1 MNPLVKHIAERAKLK
16 MESATSLTDTPVMQL
31 PATVVVQM
39 AKDIELRENR
49 IVELS
54 LQNSEISLR
63 AAAAERRVNALVALA
78 KHYNIP
84 ANEIKEQ
91 MDGAK

>member
-1 MNPLVKHIAERAKLK
+1 MNPLVRHMAERAKLK
-16 MESATSLTDTPVMQL
+16 MESITSLIDTPVMQI
-31 PATVVVQM
+31 PATVIVQM
-39 AKDIELRENR
+39 ANDIELRENH
-49 IVELS
+49 IVEMS
-54 LQNSEISLR
+54 LQNSELSLR

-78 KHYNIP
+78 GHYNIP